1 MRHMVDLNPPNT
13 PSHRFCVAPMMDW
26 TDRHCRYFLRL
37 LSRHA
42 LLYTEM
48 VSTSALLHGD
58 QQRLLGF
65 DVAEQPLALQLG
77 GSEPSELAA
86 CSRLGQTAGYQE
98 INLNIGCPSD
108 RVQQYKIGACLMA
121 EPALVADCIK
131 AMQDAVDVPVTVK
144 CRIGIDDL
152 DSLDYLD
159 GFIATVAASGCRSF
173 VIHARIAILQG
184 LSPKE
189 NREIPP
195 LNYARVHRIKQLHP
209 ELEITINGGI
219 RTLDECREQL
229 THVDGVMLGREAY
242 HNPWLL
248 HGVDSTLF
256 GAPPRT
262 ATRFDVIEAFYPYVE
277 QQLQNGALLHH
288 LTRHVLGL
296 FQGVPG
302 GKRFRRHLSE
312 QAHRKG
318 ADLEVL
324 RAAVALVADCTALE
338 ETA

>member
-1 MRHMVDLNPPNT
+1 
-13 PSHRFCVAPMMDW
+13 MMDW

-48 VSTSALLHGD
+48 VSTGALLHGD
-58 QQRLLGF
+58 RHRLLAF
-65 DVAEQPLALQLG
+65 DAAEQPLALQLG
-77 GSEPSELAA
+77 GSDAAELAA
-86 CSRLGQTAGYQE
+86 CARLGQAAGYRE
-98 INLNIGCPSD
+98 INLNVGCPSD
-108 RVQQYKIGACLMA
+108 RVQHYKMGACMMA
-121 EPALVADCIK
+121 EPELVADCVK
-131 AMQDAVDVPVTVK
+131 AMQDAVTVPVTVK
-144 CRIGIDDL
+144 CRIGIDQL
-152 DSLDYLD
+152 DSQEHLDA
-159 GFIATVAASGCRSF
+159 FITTVSAAGCRSF
-173 VIHARIAILQG
+173 IIHARIAVLQG

-195 LNYARVHRIKQLHP
+195 LNYPRVYHVKQQHP
-209 ELEITINGGI
+209 ELDITINGGI
-219 RTLDECREQL
+219 RTLDECRLHL
-229 THVDGVMLGREAY
+229 THCDGVMLGREAY

-248 HGVDSTLF
+248 HDVDTALF
-256 GAPPRT
+256 GAPTRSD
-262 ATRFDVIEAFYPYVE
+262 TRFDVIEAFFPYVE
-277 QQLQNGALLHH
+277 QQLRQGAQLQH

-318 ADLEVL
+318 AGPDVL
-324 RAAVALVADCTALE
+324 RAALALVAERPLTE